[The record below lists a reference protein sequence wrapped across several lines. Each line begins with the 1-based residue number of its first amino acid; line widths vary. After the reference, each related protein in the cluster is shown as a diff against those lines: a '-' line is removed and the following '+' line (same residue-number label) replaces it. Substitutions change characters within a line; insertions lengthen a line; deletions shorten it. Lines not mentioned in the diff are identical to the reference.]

1 MARQTKRRSNGRRS
15 PWAATALIG
24 IGLLITGGVYAGASA
39 AMAATEPDTATA
51 TDRKS
56 VV

>member
-39 AMAATEPDTATA
+39 AMAAT
-51 TDRKS
+51 
-56 VV
+56 